1 MEKITSYDEILSNI
15 NKVKSSGRLITNFF
29 PNVETVN
36 YWIAKERLTYRI
48 YGKTLFLVLEEID
61 YKKCFFVSQSL
72 ENLKVAL
79 NDFAHNIDGTIATFE
94 LIGKEEDVVNCTKI
108 FEHNKFH
115 KYVVLGR
122 MTKYNEGNIDIFS
135 NDNIRKATHEDV
147 QIIINTLCEHFDK
160 YAEHIPD
167 VEEIINLIDK
177 EYIQLTFL
185 GGKISG
191 IIIYDMNAQVSHLKY
206 WLVLPEYRKSG
217 MGRILLK
224 QFLYDSKLVKKHIL
238 WVIQSNE
245 NAISIYKHYGF
256 YKENFYDIVMINKN
270 IRYEIKNN

>member
-191 IIIYDMNAQVSHLKY
+191 III
-206 WLVLPEYRKSG
+206 
-217 MGRILLK
+217 
-224 QFLYDSKLVKKHIL
+224 
-238 WVIQSNE
+238 
-245 NAISIYKHYGF
+245 
-256 YKENFYDIVMINKN
+256 
-270 IRYEIKNN
+270 